1 MKKIL
6 VCCLLI
12 VISSFSFAQ
21 SAPGGREEK
30 LQQLKTRE
38 DIKVTEVEP
47 NLLKLEYPNGK
58 VLYKNIGDYK
68 PSKVNNINYSPTYDS
83 TIIDLTNIDTTLYVD
98 KYKLWQEVPIGTGPN
113 SFLLVGDVNN
123 NQLPELYGR
132 MKDYT
137 TDYTDIVIF
146 EENEQ
151 QGFDSVYSYDT
162 TSIAL
167 SIFDIDN
174 DGMDDLHLRRFSDD
188 SLYSGNSFLFFHKD
202 APDSLA
208 KKLSFIFYPFQEG
221 YQQNDNRFG
230 NWDGDKLTDQIFI
243 RHCCPLSVFFFEFNP
258 FLNYFDSIYSYDYT
272 PTGPDFEG
280 FAIDDFDQDGR
291 VEFFT
296 GSVNGDVLSIENIGN
311 NSYTPN
317 WQGRVET
324 TNAYMFA
331 QTNDIDKNGKKEVWI
346 GGDMFTP
353 EGNVITRITL
363 FEAVGDNDYQ
373 IVGRIDLL
381 GIFSFFAQNFQAL
394 DVDKDGIEEMMIC
407 IEQTVLILKF
417 NGSTNHQTYEL
428 FYFRQ
433 NGLSLVGRNSVY
445 YGAVMSDL
453 SGDGKEEIIVSMDD
467 IKNNVGIKYFS
478 YIFFPTFPV
487 NIGRTE
493 NVAPNSFNLSPS
505 YPNPFNPKVNIKF
518 DVGSTS
524 FTSIKVYNI
533 LGKEITTLLEKEISP
548 GSYSISWE
556 ARDSNGN
563 LLPSGMY
570 LIRFIANNYS
580 KTIKAILMK

>member
-6 VCCLLI
+6 VVSLLF
-12 VISSFSFAQ
+12 VVSGFSFAQ
-21 SAPGGREEK
+21 QTREEK
-30 LQQLKTRE
+30 LHQLKTRE
-38 DIKVTEVEP
+38 DIKVTEVEKDI
-47 NLLKLEYPNGK
+47 LKLEYPNGK
-58 VLYKNIGDYK
+58 VIYKNIGDYK
-68 PSKVNNINYSPTYDS
+68 PSSNNLQPTTYSPNFDS

-137 TDYTDIVIF
+137 TGYTDIVIF
-146 EENEQ
+146 EMNQ
-151 QGFDSVYSYDT
+151 QEGFDSVYSYDT

-167 SIFDIDN
+167 SIYDIDK
-174 DGMDDLHLRRFSDD
+174 DGMDELHLRRFSDD
-188 SLYSGNSFLFFHKD
+188 SLYSGNSFLFFHKE

-230 NWDGDKLTDQIFI
+230 NWDGDELTDQIFI
-243 RHCCPLSVFFFEFNP
+243 RHCCPLSVFFFEFDP

-272 PTGPDFEG
+272 PTGTDFEG
-280 FAIDDFDQDGR
+280 FAVDDFDQDGR

-296 GSVNGDVLSIENIGN
+296 GSVNGNILSMENIGN
-311 NSYTPN
+311 NSYAPN
-317 WQGRVET
+317 WQGSVET

-331 QTNDIDKNGKKEVWI
+331 QTNDVDKNGRKEVWI

-353 EGNVITRITL
+353 EGNGITRITL
-363 FEAVGDNDYQ
+363 FEAVEDNDYQ

-381 GIFSFFAQNFQAL
+381 GIFSFFAQNFQAV

-417 NGSTNHQTYEL
+417 NGSANHQTYEL

-433 NGLSLVGRNSVY
+433 NDGSSNDILY
-445 YGAVMSDL
+445 FGALMYDL
-453 SGDGKEEIIVSMDD
+453 TGDGKEEILVNVHDDPPGLGIV
-467 IKNNVGIKYFS
+467 KWNNLIY
-478 YIFFPTFPV
+478 FPTFPV
-487 NIGRTE
+487 NTDRTGI
-493 NVAPNSFNLSPS
+493 AAQNSFNLFSS

-518 DVGSTS
+518 DVGATS

-533 LGKEITTLLEKEISP
+533 LGKEITVLLEKEISP
-548 GSYSISWE
+548 GNYTIDWE
-556 ARDSNGN
+556 AKDSNGN
-563 LLPSGMY
+563 LLPSGVY

-580 KTIKAILMK
+580 ETIKAILMK